1 MSFSM
6 RDPGWTPRG
15 AVSARDEGLRA
26 FFVGT
31 YARMG
36 LALAVSA
43 AAALV
48 VASSPALLAA
58 IFGTPLR
65 WVVMLAPLAMALLL
79 GPVMARSTPEG
90 ATGWLLVFAAVMG
103 VTLSSL
109 LVAYTGESVVRALLV
124 TACTFGGASLYGYT
138 TGADLSRAGGILVM
152 AVIGLVVAGLVNL
165 FLQSSGL
172 QFALSAIAVLV
183 FTGLAAWDTQRLKLL
198 YLQGAGD
205 PGQLAAFGALS
216 LYLDT
221 VNLFVAR
228 LGLTGERR

>member
-1 MSFSM
+1 M

-48 VASSPALLAA
+48 VASSPTLLAA

-65 WVVMLAPLAMALLL
+65 WIVMLAPLAMALLL

-90 ATGWLLVFAAVMG
+90 ATGWPLVFAAVMG

-172 QFALSAIAVLV
+172 QFALSGIAVLV

-221 VNLFVAR
+221 VNLFVAL